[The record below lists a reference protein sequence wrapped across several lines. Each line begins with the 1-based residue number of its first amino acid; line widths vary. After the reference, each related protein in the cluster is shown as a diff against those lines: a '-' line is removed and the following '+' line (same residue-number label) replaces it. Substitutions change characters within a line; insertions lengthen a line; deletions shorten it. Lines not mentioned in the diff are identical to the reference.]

1 MVEPEESD
9 HYPRIDVPDLDHEQ
23 VVVEEEDSGEWDNT
37 AQDEPG
43 EEGIFAHDL
52 SVAQRRHTWK
62 RVRLHGG
69 LRAGHDT
76 DHVHI
81 YVSAANANDLHPE
94 CTNPKH
100 RLRSE
105 SDWYIWVSSVA
116 VASRAG
122 TDGIVCRCR
131 EMGVTSQR

>member
-23 VVVEEEDSGEWDNT
+23 VVVEEEDSGEWYNT

-100 RLRSE
+100 RLGSQ
-105 SDWYIWVSSVA
+105 SDWYIWALVPSLTFAATVWC
-116 VASRAG
+116 VQCHRRH
-122 TDGIVCRCR
+122 IL
-131 EMGVTSQR
+131 

>member
-62 RVRLHGG
+62 RPRLHGG

-94 CTNPKH
+94 CTNPTH
-100 RLRSE
+100 RWRSKPD
-105 SDWYIWVSSVA
+105 SCTGA
-116 VASRAG
+116 HVASLTFAATLSCVHYPHR
-122 TDGIVCRCR
+122 
-131 EMGVTSQR
+131 QFP